1 MSKGD
6 GSYGMLHSH
15 SLKTVVL
22 GVFFVFFS
30 ITHLFLLLCVCVQ
43 YSCKIL
49 LTELKSVFIFVREFI
64 AVCLCLYPTV

>member
-15 SLKTVVL
+15 SLKTVVCCCC
-22 GVFFVFFS
+22 FYF
-30 ITHLFLLLCVCVQ
+30 THLFLLLCVSVSCVQ

-49 LTELKSVFIFVREFI
+49 LTDLKSVFIFVREFI
-64 AVCLCLYPTV
+64 AVCL